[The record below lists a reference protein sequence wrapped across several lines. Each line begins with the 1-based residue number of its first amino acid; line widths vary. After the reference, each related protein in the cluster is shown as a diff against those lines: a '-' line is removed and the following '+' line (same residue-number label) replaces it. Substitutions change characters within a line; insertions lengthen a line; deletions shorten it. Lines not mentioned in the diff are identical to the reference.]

1 LITQEGETALQWPES
16 ILIREVGLRDGIQNE
31 SKYVPVELKIALIKT
46 LARAGV
52 TAIEATSFVHPRAV
66 PQLADAGSL
75 FKKMGDIPDGLAL
88 SALVGNLK
96 GVQRAAAAGVK
107 EVVVVISAS
116 DAHNRANLNMSTA
129 QSLRG
134 LREICALAYETGITV
149 RGAVATA
156 FGCPYQERISEDEV
170 RCVVEGMLG
179 EKIGEITL
187 ADTAGMAN
195 PRQAFELCGS
205 LAFNYPGVKWS
216 LHFHDTR
223 GLALANIIAGIQA
236 GVNTLESSVGG
247 LGGCPFIPGAAG
259 NISTEKL
266 VYMLNKMGIKT
277 GIDLEELLKC
287 TRLLENHFQRHLLV
301 QKNLFN

>member
-1 LITQEGETALQWPES
+1 MQWPKN
-16 ILIREVGLRDGIQNE
+16 ILIREVSLRDGIQNE
-31 SKYVPVELKIALIKT
+31 SKYVPVELKIALINT

-66 PQLADAGSL
+66 PQLADAGTVL
-75 FKKMGDIPDGLAL
+75 KRMGDLPDGLAL

-96 GVQRAAAAGVK
+96 GVQRASAAGVK

-116 DAHNRANLNMSTA
+116 DAHNRANLNMSTV
-129 QSLRG
+129 QSLKG
-134 LREICALAYETGITV
+134 LKEICALAAETGIRV
-149 RGAVATA
+149 RGAVATV
-156 FGCPYQERISEDEV
+156 FGCPYQGCINENEV
-170 RCVVEGMLG
+170 RGVVEGMLG
-179 EKIGEITL
+179 EKIGEVTL
-187 ADTAGMAN
+187 ADTAGMAD
-195 PRQAFELCGS
+195 PRLVFELCGS
-205 LAFNYPGVKWS
+205 LALNYPGVKWA

-259 NISTEKL
+259 NVSTEIL

-277 GIDLEELLKC
+277 GVDLDGLLKC
-287 TRLLENHFQRHLLV
+287 TRLLENHFERQLLV